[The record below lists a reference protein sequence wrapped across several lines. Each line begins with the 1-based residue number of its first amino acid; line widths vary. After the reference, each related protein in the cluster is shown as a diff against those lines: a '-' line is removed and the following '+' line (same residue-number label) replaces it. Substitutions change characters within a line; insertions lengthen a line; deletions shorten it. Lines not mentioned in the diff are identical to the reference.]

1 MSHPWRD
8 VGDRGMRTS
17 VSPAEITALCG
28 LAYRGDVLEVGT
40 AWGYAAIMMAQKG
53 ARHVMTVDPH
63 KPHDSNELAAGTC
76 EAAQELAR
84 YYGVADRVTIVQERA
99 DELLPRLRGNM
110 YAPGAKFD
118 LVFIDGDQSVGAAR
132 HDLLWGTWLVRAGG
146 FVACHDYG
154 PDGIAGVNEAFD
166 EVFPDGPSIRVD
178 TLGVVQVWP
187 HAG

>member
-1 MSHPWRD
+1 MSHPWRPI
-8 VGDRGMRTS
+8 GDRGMRTS

-40 AWGYAAIMMAQKG
+40 AWGYAAVMMAQKG
-53 ARHVMTVDPH
+53 AHHVTTVDPH
-63 KPHDSNELAAGTC
+63 QPHDSNEQAVGTC
-76 EAAQELAR
+76 GDALRLMQ
-84 YYGVADRVTIVQERA
+84 YYGVADRITVVQERA
-99 DELLPRLRGNM
+99 DELLPRLRGNI

-118 LVFIDGDQSVGAAR
+118 LVFVDGDHSAQATM
-132 HDLLWGTWLVRAGG
+132 HDLLWGMWLVRDGG

-154 PDGIAGVNEAFD
+154 PGGIAGVTEAFN